1 MRGMEENQI
10 APRTALS
17 TPTLILRQVQA
28 RITANHNELDE
39 LKKRHASTAT
49 LRYNSRAACVEKAIS
64 GDYTSCEQIAKD
76 LGKPAEW
83 VCKWLKRF
91 IKKGISGLR
100 NDAPRSGRHVPHFVC
115 NGCGSTTLLPT
126 PSFGKDRLH

>member
-1 MRGMEENQI
+1 MVECG
-10 APRTALS
+10 AWKKTKSP
-17 TPTLILRQVQA
+17 
-28 RITANHNELDE
+28 ANHNELDE

-100 NDAPRSGRHVPHFVC
+100 NDAPRSGRP
-115 NGCGSTTLLPT
+115 TTCVLRRATLCLQWLWIDYSASNP
-126 PSFGKDRLH
+126 KLW

>member
-1 MRGMEENQI
+1 MRGMEKSQI

-28 RITANHNELDE
+28 RITANPNELAE
-39 LKKRHASTAT
+39 LKAT
-49 LRYNSRAACVEKAIS
+49 LRYNSRAACVEMAIS
-64 GDYTSCEQIAKD
+64 GDYTSCEQIAKA
-76 LGKPAEW
+76 LGRPAEW

-100 NDAPRSGRHVPHFVC
+100 NDAPRSGRPRTCH
-115 NGCGSTTLLPT
+115 TL
-126 PSFGKDRLH
+126 FAMVVDRLLCFQPQALVKLRIKS

>member
-39 LKKRHASTAT
+39 LML
-49 LRYNSRAACVEKAIS
+49 LRQPFAI
-64 GDYTSCEQIAKD
+64 TQEQLA
-76 LGKPAEW
+76 L
-83 VCKWLKRF
+83 KWRSV
-91 IKKGISGLR
+91 GIT
-100 NDAPRSGRHVPHFVC
+100 PHV
-115 NGCGSTTLLPT
+115 SKLP
-126 PSFGKDRLH
+126 KL

>member
-28 RITANHNELDE
+28 RITANPNELAE
-39 LKKRHASTAT
+39 LNKRDASTAT

-83 VCKWLKRF
+83 VCKWLNRF
-91 IKKGISGLR
+91 IKKGISELYR
-100 NDAPRSGRHVPHFVC
+100 
-115 NGCGSTTLLPT
+115 
-126 PSFGKDRLH
+126 

>member
-1 MRGMEENQI
+1 MEENQI

-100 NDAPRSGRHVPHFVC
+100 NHFVC

>member
-1 MRGMEENQI
+1 MEENQI

-100 NDAPRSGRHVPHFVC
+100 NDADVPHFVC